1 MMRAMAKRI
10 PILLA
15 VVLAV
20 LAVWLL
26 VLRPPTVEVSSAV
39 DPDVTIECD
48 GSTSVPEESCLAW
61 GDEVLALGAP
71 STTFEMQDLVRLKFS
86 KPLLGFGS
94 PCQVEYFLQRYP
106 DEDVWDEDIPCRG
119 E

>member
-1 MMRAMAKRI
+1 MMRAMAKRVA
-10 PILLA
+10 ILVA

-20 LAVWLL
+20 AAALFL
-26 VLRPPTVEVSSAV
+26 VVSRPTVESSSTV

-48 GSTSVPEESCLAW
+48 GSTAVSEESCLAW

-71 STTFEMQDLVRLKFS
+71 STTFEMQDLVRLRFS

-94 PCQVEYFLQRYP
+94 PCQVGYFLQRYP
-106 DEDVWDEDIPCRG
+106 
-119 E
+119 